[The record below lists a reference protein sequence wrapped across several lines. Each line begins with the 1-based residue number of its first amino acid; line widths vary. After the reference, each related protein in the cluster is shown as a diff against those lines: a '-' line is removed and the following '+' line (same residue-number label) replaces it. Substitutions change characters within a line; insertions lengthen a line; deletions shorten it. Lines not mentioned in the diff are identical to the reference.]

1 MFNTL
6 IEENN
11 ATSQT
16 QKEQE
21 LFTAWR
27 KSKYEKE
34 CTTNQL
40 NEMQRELEEIQK
52 SFNEL
57 HNKYIVSE
65 KSVAK
70 DSIQNRLITRQTNT
84 SSTKKNW
91 LQRLTC

>member
-1 MFNTL
+1 M
-6 IEENN
+6 
-11 ATSQT
+11 
-16 QKEQE
+16 
-21 LFTAWR
+21 
-27 KSKYEKE
+27 
-34 CTTNQL
+34 TNQL

-84 SSTKKNW
+84 SPTKKNW